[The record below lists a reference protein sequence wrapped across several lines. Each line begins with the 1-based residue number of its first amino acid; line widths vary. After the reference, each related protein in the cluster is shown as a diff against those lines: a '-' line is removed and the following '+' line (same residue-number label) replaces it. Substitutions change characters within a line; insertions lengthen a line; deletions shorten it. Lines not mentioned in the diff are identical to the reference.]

1 MRVQERWELDILNA
15 ENRLIEAKAIVNELL
30 VDIFNRILAIEGE
43 SLKQKGIKLS
53 MSEIHVLE
61 AVTKV
66 EEPTMTNIAKRL
78 GITVGS
84 LTVSVNTLYQ
94 KGYLSRERDQDDR
107 RKVVIGLLP
116 KAEEVLEVHNDFHN
130 DMINSIFRDL
140 KIEEDELLISSLKKL
155 SSYFKQ

>member
-1 MRVQERWELDILNA
+1 MQALERWELVTLNDT
-15 ENRLIEAKAIVNELL
+15 EKLREAKAVVNELL

-43 SLKQKGIKLS
+43 SLKEKGVKLS

-61 AVTKV
+61 AITKTD
-66 EEPTMTNIAKRL
+66 EATMTNVANKL

-94 KGYLSRERDQDDR
+94 KGYVSRERDPDDR
-107 RKVVIGLLP
+107 RKVIIDILP
-116 KAEEVLEVHNDFHN
+116 KAEEVLEKHNDFHN
-130 DMINSIFRDL
+130 EMINSIFNDL
-140 KIEEDELLISSLKKL
+140 KLEEDELLISSLRKL

>member
-1 MRVQERWELDILNA
+1 MNE
-15 ENRLIEAKAIVNELL
+15 ENNKLREARAVVNELL

-43 SLKQKGIKLS
+43 SLKEKNVKLS

-61 AVTKV
+61 AITKV
-66 EEPTMTNIAKRL
+66 EQPTMTNIANKL

-94 KGYLSRERDQDDR
+94 KGYVSRERDPEDR
-107 RKVVIGLLP
+107 RKVVVAVLP
-116 KAEEVLEVHNDFHN
+116 KAEEVLEKHNDFHN
-130 DMINSIFRDL
+130 EMINSIFNDL
-140 KIEEDELLISSLKKL
+140 KVEEDELLISSLKKL

>member
-1 MRVQERWELDILNA
+1 
-15 ENRLIEAKAIVNELL
+15 ELL

-43 SLKQKGIKLS
+43 SLKEKGVKLS

-61 AVTKV
+61 AITKTD
-66 EEPTMTNIAKRL
+66 EPTMTNIANKL

-94 KGYLSRERDQDDR
+94 KGFVSRDRDPEDR
-107 RKVVIGLLP
+107 RKVIIGIQP
-116 KAEEVLEVHNDFHN
+116 KAEEVLEKHNEFHN
-130 DMINSIFRDL
+130 EMINSIFNDL
-140 KIEEDELLISSLKKL
+140 KVEEDELLISSLRKL

>member
-1 MRVQERWELDILNA
+1 MQALERWELDILKK
-15 ENRLIEAKAIVNELL
+15 ESKLREARAIVNELL

-43 SLKQKGIKLS
+43 GLKEKGIKLS

-61 AVTKV
+61 AVTKT
-66 EEPTMTNIAKRL
+66 EEPTMTNIANKL

-84 LTVSVNTLYQ
+84 LTVSINTLYQ
-94 KGYLSRERDQDDR
+94 KGYVSRDRDPEDR

-116 KAEEVLEVHNDFHN
+116 KAEADLEKHNDFHN
-130 DMINSIFRDL
+130 EMINSIFTDL
-140 KIEEDELLISSLKKL
+140 KIEEDELLISSLEKL

>member
-1 MRVQERWELDILNA
+1 MKEET
-15 ENRLIEAKAIVNELL
+15 RLREARAIVNELL

-43 SLKQKGIKLS
+43 NLKQKGIKLS

-66 EEPTMTNIAKRL
+66 LEPTMTNIAKKL

-116 KAEEVLEVHNDFHN
+116 KAEEILEVHNDFHN
-130 DMINSIFRDL
+130 DMVNSIFKDL
-140 KIEEDELLISSLKKL
+140 GIDEDEVLISSLQKL
-155 SSYFKQ
+155 SSYFKE

>member
-1 MRVQERWELDILNA
+1 MNE
-15 ENRLIEAKAIVNELL
+15 ENSKLREARAIVNELL

-43 SLKQKGIKLS
+43 SLKEKNVKLS

-61 AVTKV
+61 AITIV
-66 EEPTMTNIAKRL
+66 EPPTMTNIANKL

-94 KGYLSRERDQDDR
+94 KGYVTRERDPEDR
-107 RKVVIGLLP
+107 RKVVVGVLP
-116 KAEEVLEVHNDFHN
+116 KAEEVLEKHNDFHN
-130 DMINSIFRDL
+130 EMINSIFNDL

-155 SSYFKQ
+155 SSYFKK

>member
-1 MRVQERWELDILNA
+1 MQARVLWGLVILN
-15 ENRLIEAKAIVNELL
+15 EKDKLREAKAVVNELL

-43 SLKQKGIKLS
+43 SLKAKGVKLS

-61 AVTKV
+61 AITKT
-66 EEPTMTNIAKRL
+66 EEPTMTNVATKL

-94 KGYLSRERDQDDR
+94 KGYVSRERDPEDR
-107 RKVVIGLLP
+107 RKVLIGILP
-116 KAEEVLEVHNDFHN
+116 KAEEVLEKHNDFHN
-130 DMINSIFRDL
+130 EMINSIFNDL
-140 KIEEDELLISSLKKL
+140 KLEEDELLISSLRKL

>member
-1 MRVQERWELDILNA
+1 MQALERWELDILKK
-15 ENRLIEAKAIVNELL
+15 ESKLREARAIVNELL

-43 SLKQKGIKLS
+43 SLKEKGIKLS

-61 AVTKV
+61 AVTKT
-66 EEPTMTNIAKRL
+66 EEPTMTNIANKL

-84 LTVSVNTLYQ
+84 LTVSINTLYQ
-94 KGYLSRERDQDDR
+94 KGYVSRDRDPEDR

-116 KAEEVLEVHNDFHN
+116 KAEADLEKHNDFHN
-130 DMINSIFRDL
+130 EMINSIFTDL
-140 KIEEDELLISSLKKL
+140 KIEEDELLISSLEKL

>member
-1 MRVQERWELDILNA
+1 LN
-15 ENRLIEAKAIVNELL
+15 EKDKLREARAVVNELL

-43 SLKQKGIKLS
+43 SLKAKGVKLS

-61 AVTKV
+61 AITKT
-66 EEPTMTNIAKRL
+66 EEPTMTNVATKL

-94 KGYLSRERDQDDR
+94 KGYVSRERDPEDR
-107 RKVVIGLLP
+107 RKVLIGILP
-116 KAEEVLEVHNDFHN
+116 KAEEVLEKHNDFHN
-130 DMINSIFRDL
+130 EMINSIFNDL
-140 KIEEDELLISSLKKL
+140 KLEEDELLISSLRKL

>member
-1 MRVQERWELDILNA
+1 LKNES
-15 ENRLIEAKAIVNELL
+15 RLREARAVVNELL

-43 SLKQKGIKLS
+43 SLKEKGVKLS

-61 AVTKV
+61 AITKTD
-66 EEPTMTNIAKRL
+66 EPTMTNIANKL

-94 KGYLSRERDQDDR
+94 KGFVSRDRDPEDR
-107 RKVVIGLLP
+107 RKVIIGIQP
-116 KAEEVLEVHNDFHN
+116 KAEEVLEKHNEFHN
-130 DMINSIFRDL
+130 EMINSIFNDL
-140 KIEEDELLISSLKKL
+140 KVEEDELLISSLRKL

>member
-1 MRVQERWELDILNA
+1 MQVLELWELVILKK
-15 ENRLIEAKAIVNELL
+15 ESKLIEARAVVNELL

-43 SLKQKGIKLS
+43 SLKEKGVKLS

-61 AVTKV
+61 AITKTS
-66 EEPTMTNIAKRL
+66 EPTMTNVANKL

-94 KGYLSRERDQDDR
+94 KGYVSRERDPEDR
-107 RKVVIGLLP
+107 RKVIIGIFP
-116 KAEEVLEVHNDFHN
+116 KAEEVLELHNEFHN
-130 DMINSIFRDL
+130 EMINSIFNDL
-140 KIEEDELLISSLKKL
+140 KLEEDELLISSLRKL

>member
-1 MRVQERWELDILNA
+1 MQDLVRLELDILKE
-15 ENRLIEAKAIVNELL
+15 ENRLREAKAVVNELL

-43 SLKQKGIKLS
+43 SLKQKDIKLS

-66 EEPTMTNIAKRL
+66 AEPTMTNIAKKL

-94 KGYLSRERDQDDR
+94 KGFLSRERDSEDR

-116 KAEEVLEVHNDFHN
+116 KAEEVMEIHNDFHN
-130 DMINSIFRDL
+130 DMINSIFQDL
-140 KIEEDELLISSLKKL
+140 KIEEDELLISSLEKL
-155 SSYFKQ
+155 SSYFKK

>member
-1 MRVQERWELDILNA
+1 LKE
-15 ENRLIEAKAIVNELL
+15 ENRLREAKAVVNELL

-43 SLKQKGIKLS
+43 SLKQKDIKLS
-53 MSEIHVLE
+53 MSEVHVLE

-66 EEPTMTNIAKRL
+66 DEPTMTNIAKKL

-94 KGYLSRERDQDDR
+94 KGFLSRERDSEDR

-116 KAEEVLEVHNDFHN
+116 KAEDVMEIHNDFHN
-130 DMINSIFRDL
+130 DMVNSVFQDL
-140 KIEEDELLISSLKKL
+140 KIEEDEILISSLEKL
-155 SSYFKQ
+155 SSYFKK

>member
-1 MRVQERWELDILNA
+1 MQDLVRWELDILKE
-15 ENRLIEAKAIVNELL
+15 ENRLREAKAVVNELL

-43 SLKQKGIKLS
+43 SLKQKDIKLS
-53 MSEIHVLE
+53 MSEVHVLE

-66 EEPTMTNIAKRL
+66 DEPTMTNIAKKL

-94 KGYLSRERDQDDR
+94 KGFLSRERDSEDR

-116 KAEEVLEVHNDFHN
+116 KAEDVMEIHNDFHN
-130 DMINSIFRDL
+130 DMVNSVFQDL
-140 KIEEDELLISSLKKL
+140 KIEEDEILISSLEKL
-155 SSYFKQ
+155 SSYFKK

>member
-1 MRVQERWELDILNA
+1 MQALARWELVTLKN
-15 ENRLIEAKAIVNELL
+15 ESRLREARAVVNELL

-43 SLKQKGIKLS
+43 SLKEKGVKLS

-61 AVTKV
+61 AITKTD
-66 EEPTMTNIAKRL
+66 EPTMTNIANKL

-94 KGYLSRERDQDDR
+94 KGFVSRDRDPEDR
-107 RKVVIGLLP
+107 RKVIIGIQP
-116 KAEEVLEVHNDFHN
+116 KAEEVLEKHNEFHN
-130 DMINSIFRDL
+130 EMINSIFNDL
-140 KIEEDELLISSLKKL
+140 KVEEDELLISSLRKL